1 VSAKIAASARSPGE
15 RDRADEARSPCER
28 YRAGVA
34 AGEWQ
39 DDPAQHAVLAELD
52 RLWSELV
59 ARPRLSF
66 WQRLRGQ
73 TDATRGIY
81 LWGPVGRGKT
91 FLCDLFYEALPLSET
106 RLEAAPNSLLPREGE
121 GGSKSRMR
129 AGKRRVHFHR
139 FMQDVHAALKSLG
152 GRANP
157 LDDVA
162 ARIAADTRVLVLDE
176 IFVGDIGDAMILG
189 NLLRAFSA
197 RGVVLVTTSNTS
209 PQSLYK
215 DGLQRERFLPAIALI
230 ERHCV
235 IVELASPHDWRLRAL
250 KQAPVY
256 YTPPG
261 ADAER
266 AMRAIFNRIAGGP
279 PRRDVDLVFNDRP
292 ISARFEAD
300 GAAWFDFAALCEGP
314 RGVADYIELARAYH
328 TILISNVPQFTPLTE
343 DAARRFIELIDEFY
357 DRGINLVVSAAAPVI
372 DLYDGERLRAQFAR
386 TESRLI
392 EMQSEDYLA
401 REHHP

>member
-1 VSAKIAASARSPGE
+1 VSASLGARARSPGE
-15 RDRADEARSPCER
+15 RDSVERARSPGER
-28 YRAGVA
+28 YSAGVA

-39 DDPAQHAVLAELD
+39 DDPAQHAALAELD

-59 ARPRLSF
+59 ARPRVSF

-73 TDATRGIY
+73 ADATRGIY

-91 FLCDLFYEALPLSET
+91 FLCDLFHEALPLPT
-106 RLEAAPNSLLPREGE
+106 
-121 GGSKSRMR
+121 
-129 AGKRRVHFHR
+129 KRRVHFHR
-139 FMQDVHAALKSLG
+139 FMQDVHAALKIFE

-162 ARIAADTRVLVLDE
+162 ERIAADTRVLVLDE
-176 IFVGDIGDAMILG
+176 FFVGDIGDAMILG
-189 NLLRAFSA
+189 NLLRALIA

-209 PQSLYK
+209 PQNLYK

-230 ERHCV
+230 EQHCV
-235 IVELASPHDWRLRAL
+235 VVELASPHDWRLRAL

-266 AMRAIFNRIAGGP
+266 AMRAIFNRVARGAA
-279 PRRDVDLVFNDRP
+279 RRDVDLVINDRP
-292 ISARFEAD
+292 IPVRLEAD
-300 GAAWFDFAALCEGP
+300 GAAWFDFDALCEGP

-328 TILISNVPQFTPLTE
+328 TILVSNVPQFTPLTE
-343 DAARRFIELIDEFY
+343 DAARRFVELIDEFY
-357 DRGINLVVSAAAPVI
+357 DRGINLVLSAAAPVI